1 MESQN
6 QQTGSAEPVAPRP
19 SVLVVSASLN
29 PNSRSYR
36 LAESAADALGRLG
49 AEATLIDL
57 RKWDLPLCDG
67 DKSYSHPAVEKL
79 TQLIRD
85 AGAALL
91 AAPIYNYDLN
101 AAAKNLIELT
111 GDAWNEKPV
120 GFLCSAGGKS
130 SYMSPIG
137 LANSLMFD
145 FRCWVVPRFV
155 YATRQDFD
163 ETRRPSPQINE
174 RIEQLAKAT
183 LGLARALQ
191 WMSNPQGTAEKSAYD
206 NQS

>member
-1 MESQN
+1 
-6 QQTGSAEPVAPRP
+6 
-19 SVLVVSASLN
+19 VLVVSASLN

-36 LAESAADALGRLG
+36 LAESAAEALGRLG

-57 RKWDLPLCDG
+57 REWDLPLCDG
-67 DKSYSHPAVEKL
+67 DTSDSHPAVEKL
-79 TQLIRD
+79 SALIRD
-85 AGAALL
+85 AAAVLL
-91 AAPIYNYDLN
+91 AAPVYNYDVN

-111 GDAWNEKPV
+111 GDAWSEKPV

-145 FRCWVVPRFV
+145 FRCWIVPRFV

-163 ETRRPSPQINE
+163 EQRRPLPHISE
-174 RIEQLAKAT
+174 RIEQLAQAT
-183 LGLARALQ
+183 LGLARALE
-191 WMSNPQGTAEKSAYD
+191 WMSRQEGAGERSP
-206 NQS
+206 

>member
-1 MESQN
+1 
-6 QQTGSAEPVAPRP
+6 
-19 SVLVVSASLN
+19 VLVVSASLN
-29 PNSRSYR
+29 PNSRSFH
-36 LAESAADALGRLG
+36 LAEGAADALGRLG
-49 AEATLIDL
+49 AEVTLVDL

-67 DKSYSHPAVEKL
+67 DKAYSHPAVEKL
-79 TQLIRD
+79 TQLIQD
-85 AGAALL
+85 AAAILL
-91 AAPIYNYDLN
+91 AAPIYNYDVN

-137 LANSLMFD
+137 IANSLMFD
-145 FRCWVVPRFV
+145 FRSWIVPRFV

-163 ETRRPSPQINE
+163 EQSRPSPPIME

-183 LGLARALQ
+183 LGIARGLE
-191 WMSNPQGTAEKSAYD
+191 WINNPQSTAEKSP
-206 NQS
+206 

>member
-1 MESQN
+1 MESKNRQV
-6 QQTGSAEPVAPRP
+6 SAADPAVRPPR
-19 SVLVVSASLN
+19 VLVVSASLN

-36 LAESAADALGRLG
+36 LAEAAADALGRLG

-67 DKSYSHPAVEKL
+67 DESYSHPGVEKIS
-79 TQLIRD
+79 QLIRD
-85 AGAALL
+85 AGAVLL
-91 AAPIYNYDLN
+91 AAPIYNYDVN
-101 AAAKNLIELT
+101 AAAKNLVELT
-111 GDAWNEKPV
+111 GEAWEEKPV

-145 FRCWVVPRFV
+145 FRSWIVPRFV

-163 ETRRPSPQINE
+163 DKRAPLPHINE

-183 LGLARALQ
+183 LGIARALE
-191 WMSNPQGTAEKSAYD
+191 WMSSPQGNDEKSAPN

>member
-1 MESQN
+1 MKSENRQASP
-6 QQTGSAEPVAPRP
+6 ADAVIRRRA
-19 SVLVVSASLN
+19 VLVVSASLN

-67 DKSYSHPAVEKL
+67 DASDSQPAAERL
-79 TQLIRD
+79 SQLIRD
-85 AGAALL
+85 SAAVLL
-91 AAPIYNYDLN
+91 AAPIYNYDVN

-111 GDAWNEKPV
+111 GEAWSEKPV

-145 FRCWVVPRFV
+145 FRSWIVPRFV

-163 ETRRPSPQINE
+163 EQRRPLPQITE
-174 RIEQLAKAT
+174 RIEQLARAA
-183 LGLARALQ
+183 LGLARALE
-191 WMSNPQGTAEKSAYD
+191 WMRDQPSAGEKSP
-206 NQS
+206 

>member
-1 MESQN
+1 MESENRQAS
-6 QQTGSAEPVAPRP
+6 SANPVMRRPR
-19 SVLVVSASLN
+19 VVVVSASLN

-36 LAESAADALGRLG
+36 LAEAAAAALGRLG
-49 AEATLIDL
+49 AEVTLIDL

-67 DKSYSHPAVEKL
+67 DQSSSHPSVEKVS
-79 TQLIRD
+79 QLIQD
-85 AGAALL
+85 AGAILL
-91 AAPIYNYDLN
+91 AAPIYNYDMN
-101 AAAKNLIELT
+101 AAAKNLVELT
-111 GDAWNEKPV
+111 GDAWSEKPV

-145 FRCWVVPRFV
+145 FRSWIVPRFV

-163 ETRRPSPQINE
+163 DKRAPLPQINE

-183 LGLARALQ
+183 LGIARALE
-191 WMSNPQGTAEKSAYD
+191 WMSNPQSAGET
-206 NQS
+206 NS